1 MATNLQMLAYFLNLL
16 SIKHYLV
23 PFLVKYW
30 ASTANIKCM
39 GGALQTFSESRN
51 ESKFQ
56 HNFAMF
62 WLKHPIQKFVLSL

>member
-1 MATNLQMLAYFLNLL
+1 MATNLQMLAYFLNML

-23 PFLVKYW
+23 PFLAKCW
-30 ASTANIKCM
+30 ASTANIKGM
-39 GGALQTFSESRN
+39 GALQTFSQSRN
-51 ESKFQ
+51 ESRFQ